1 MSTVDLQEPEESKP
15 LTWLARV
22 RAFLKE
28 VRQEL
33 KMVTFPTWPEVRAS
47 ALTVLIVI
55 FLLGAYVILVDQ
67 LCQRYLDPLIFRH

>member
-1 MSTVDLQEPEESKP
+1 MSTVDLQEPEERKP
-15 LTWLARV
+15 LTWLAKV

-55 FLLGAYVILVDQ
+55 FLLGAYVVLVDQ

>member
-1 MSTVDLQEPEESKP
+1 MSTVDLQEPEERKP

-55 FLLGAYVILVDQ
+55 FLLGAYVVLVDQ

>member
-1 MSTVDLQEPEESKP
+1 MSTVDLQELEERKA

-55 FLLGAYVILVDQ
+55 VLLGTYVILVDQ

>member
-1 MSTVDLQEPEESKP
+1 MSTVDLQEPEERKP

-22 RAFLKE
+22 RTFLKE

-47 ALTVLIVI
+47 ALTVLVVI

-67 LCQRYLDPLIFRH
+67 LSQRYLDPLIFRH

>member
-1 MSTVDLQEPEESKP
+1 MSTVDLQEPEERKP

>member
-1 MSTVDLQEPEESKP
+1 MSTVDLQEPEERKP

-67 LCQRYLDPLIFRH
+67 LSQRYLDPLIFRH

>member
-1 MSTVDLQEPEESKP
+1 MSTVDLQEPEERKP

-22 RAFLKE
+22 KAFLKE

-55 FLLGAYVILVDQ
+55 FLLGAYVVLVDQ
-67 LCQRYLDPLIFRH
+67 LCQRYLDPLICRH

>member
-1 MSTVDLQEPEESKP
+1 MSTVDLQEPEERKP

-47 ALTVLIVI
+47 ALTVLLVIV
-55 FLLGAYVILVDQ
+55 LLGTYVILVDQ

>member
-1 MSTVDLQEPEESKP
+1 MSTVDLQEPEERKP

-55 FLLGAYVILVDQ
+55 FLLGAYVILIDQ
-67 LCQRYLDPLIFRH
+67 LCQRYLDPLIFRQ

>member
-1 MSTVDLQEPEESKP
+1 MSTVDLQEPEERKP

-55 FLLGAYVILVDQ
+55 FLLGVYVVLVDQ

>member
-1 MSTVDLQEPEESKP
+1 MSTVDLQEPEERKP

-33 KMVTFPTWPEVRAS
+33 KMVTFPTWAEVRAS

-55 FLLGAYVILVDQ
+55 VLLGMYVILVDQ
-67 LCQRYLDPLIFRH
+67 LCQGYLDPLIFRH

>member
-1 MSTVDLQEPEESKP
+1 MSTADLQEPEERKP
-15 LTWLARV
+15 LSWLARV

-67 LCQRYLDPLIFRH
+67 LCQRYMDPLIFRR

>member
-1 MSTVDLQEPEESKP
+1 MSTVDLQEPEERKP

-22 RAFLKE
+22 KAFLKE

-55 FLLGAYVILVDQ
+55 FLLGAYVVLVDQ
-67 LCQRYLDPLIFRH
+67 LCQRYLDPVIFRH

>member
-1 MSTVDLQEPEESKP
+1 
-15 LTWLARV
+15 
-22 RAFLKE
+22 
-28 VRQEL
+28 
-33 KMVTFPTWPEVRAS
+33 MVTFPTWPEVRAS

>member
-1 MSTVDLQEPEESKP
+1 MSTVDLQEPEERKP

-22 RAFLKE
+22 RTFLKE

-47 ALTVLIVI
+47 GLTVLVVI

-67 LCQRYLDPLIFRH
+67 LSQRYLDPLIFRH